1 MAHDAAGNASPHPT
15 SLRPDAAEVT
25 AELQRVLGSQCFEQ
39 SDRAKAF
46 LRFVV
51 EETLAGRGDRL
62 KGYTIGVEVFG
73 RPADF
78 DAQTDPLVR
87 VEAGRIRRR
96 LAEYYGTEGARNPLR
111 IELTRGGYTPQFAYV
126 QGARPAD
133 AVAAEI
139 LGPAEPPAPR
149 GSTRF
154 LVAGAAVAATL
165 FGLIFW
171 RALDPATTPTATT
184 THPIEVA
191 RPGPP
196 KVLVLPFA
204 NLSDDAKFDYF
215 AHGITEEIILRLAE
229 FDVLVI
235 SDPRSAAE
243 PDSLATVAPVTGVG
257 YVLAGTVRNTPDRVR
272 LSVRLLTADTG
283 EQLWGEAFDEPAAV
297 GSLLAFQERI
307 AERVAG
313 MVTRPL
319 GPIFQQQLA
328 RTTHTPPEHLDT
340 YDCVLKFRYYR
351 HTFAAVDHAGAAA
364 CFRDAVV
371 REPNLADAWGGLAL
385 LYVDEWLYGYSPQ
398 PDPDDALTRA
408 AEVARTALDIDGDNR
423 LANLAMARVRL
434 SNGDVE
440 GFRRAAD
447 RLLELRPR
455 YADDLMTIGSL
466 LVVTGDSDR
475 GVALV
480 EEALVFYAPDRPPG
494 IYFVAHA
501 LHALATGDYD
511 RALERALKID
521 VPEWAVTSIVVA
533 ASAGLAGEPE
543 IAQRAAQRLL
553 DLDPEFPL
561 HARAQ
566 LEKWHPHE
574 ALLMRLLEGIEAAG
588 LDVP

>member
-1 MAHDAAGNASPHPT
+1 MSPDPT
-15 SLRPDAAEVT
+15 SLRPDATEVA
-25 AELQRVLGSQCFEQ
+25 AELQRVLASQCFEQ
-39 SDRAKAF
+39 SDRAKEF

-73 RPADF
+73 RPKDF

-111 IELTRGGYTPQFAYV
+111 IELMRGGYAPQFTYV
-126 QGARPAD
+126 QAAPSPD
-133 AVAAEI
+133 AVAAGI
-139 LGPAEPPAPR
+139 LGPAQPPAARSP
-149 GSTRF
+149 TRF
-154 LVAGAAVAATL
+154 LVAGAVVAVTL
-165 FGLIFW
+165 FGLILW
-171 RALDPATTPTATT
+171 RALDPAATPTAAA
-184 THPIEVA
+184 THSEEVA
-191 RPGPP
+191 PPGPP

-204 NLSDDAKFDYF
+204 NLTNDAAFEYF

-272 LSVRLLTADTG
+272 LSVRLSTADTG

-297 GSLLAFQERI
+297 GTLLAFQERI

-328 RTTHTPPEHLDT
+328 RTTHVPPEHLDT

-351 HTFAAVDHAGAAA
+351 HTFSARDHAQTVA

-385 LYVDEWLYGYSPQ
+385 LYLDEHLYGYSAEGG
-398 PDPDDALTRA
+398 PDDALTRA
-408 AEVARTALDIDGDNR
+408 GEAARTALDIDGDNH
-423 LANLAMARVRL
+423 LANLAIARVRL

-455 YADDLMTIGSL
+455 HADDLMTIAAL
-466 LVVTGDSDR
+466 FVITGDSDR
-475 GVALV
+475 GLALV
-480 EEALVFYAPDRPPG
+480 DEAMGFYAPDRPPG
-494 IYFVAHA
+494 PFFVAHA

-511 RALERALKID
+511 RALEQALKID
-521 VPEWAVTSIVVA
+521 LPEWAVTPTIVA
-533 ASAGLAGEPE
+533 ACAGLAGEQL

-566 LEKWHPHE
+566 FDKWHPDE
-574 ALLMRLLEGIEAAG
+574 TLLMRLLEGLEAAG
-588 LDVP
+588 LDLP